1 MSVVKHLMLT
11 PGRSQPVLLEG
22 RHEGTTMKLRK
33 VAKTSLVDAVVKQL
47 RATIEKRKLCCG
59 DRIPS
64 EPELV
69 RQLGVS
75 RPVLREAIGRL
86 QSIGLLT
93 VKHGRGT
100 FVADRDALMGCV
112 QLVRTA
118 LGISSADLIQF
129 IELRAAIESQ
139 AARRAAEQATEEEVE
154 ELDRLCREMDFQGLP
169 YDEALGRDL
178 KFHLKIVELG
188 GNRLMLDVMKV
199 IQELIVEAMARTSP
213 KPRPRRYS
221 QELHRAI
228 VDGIRARDPNA
239 AEAAVRRHMEAQC
252 QRLSQTG
259 AAQSDVTK
267 TG

>member
-1 MSVVKHLMLT
+1 M
-11 PGRSQPVLLEG
+11 
-22 RHEGTTMKLRK
+22 
-33 VAKTSLVDAVVKQL
+33 KQL
-47 RATIEKRKLCCG
+47 RDTIERQKLSCG
-59 DRIPS
+59 DRMPS

-93 VKHGRGT
+93 VEHGRGT
-100 FVADRDALMGCV
+100 FVADRDALLGCV

-118 LGISSADLIQF
+118 LGISSADMIQF

-139 AARRAAEQATEEEVE
+139 AARRAAEQATEVEVE
-154 ELDRLCREMDFQGLP
+154 ELDRMCREIDFQGLP
-169 YDEALGRDL
+169 YNEALNRDL

-213 KPRPRRYS
+213 KPRERRYS
-221 QELHRAI
+221 RDLHRAI

-239 AEAAVRRHMEAQC
+239 AEAALRRHMEQQC
-252 QRLSQTG
+252 ERLGKPSK
-259 AAQSDVTK
+259 AESDMTK
-267 TG
+267 TA

>member
-1 MSVVKHLMLT
+1 MRLK
-11 PGRSQPVLLEG
+11 
-22 RHEGTTMKLRK
+22 K
-33 VAKTSLVDAVVKQL
+33 VPKTSLVDAVAAQL
-47 RATIEKRKLCCG
+47 RATIENRKLSCG

-100 FVADRDALMGCV
+100 FVAERDALLGCV

-118 LGISSADLIQF
+118 LGISSADLVQF

-139 AARRAAEQATEEEVE
+139 AARRAAERAADDQSA
-154 ELDRLCREMDFQGLP
+154 ELERLCREIDAEGLD
-169 YDEALGRDL
+169 YEEALSRDL
-178 KFHLKIVELG
+178 KFHLRIVELG
-188 GNRLMLDVMKV
+188 GNRLMLDVMRV

-213 KPRPRRYS
+213 RPRARRYS
-221 QELHRAI
+221 QQLHMAI
-228 VDGIRARDPNA
+228 VRGIRSGDPDA

-252 QRLSQTG
+252 QRLHQAGS
-259 AAQSDVTK
+259 ADEAK
-267 TG
+267 RP

>member
-1 MSVVKHLMLT
+1 
-11 PGRSQPVLLEG
+11 
-22 RHEGTTMKLRK
+22 MKLKR
-33 VAKTSLVDAVVKQL
+33 VVKTSLVDAVAKQL
-47 RATIEKRKLCCG
+47 RETIARQKLSCG
-59 DRIPS
+59 DRMPS

-93 VKHGRGT
+93 VRQGRGT
-100 FVADRDALMGCV
+100 FVADRDALLGCV
-112 QLVRTA
+112 RLVRTA
-118 LGISSADLIQF
+118 LNISSADLIQF

-139 AARRAAEQATEEEVE
+139 AVRRAAQRATEDEVE
-154 ELDRLCREMDFQGLP
+154 ELDRLCREMDLQGLS
-169 YDEALGRDL
+169 YDEALVRDL

-188 GNRLMLDVMKV
+188 GNRLMLDVMEV

-213 KPRPRRYS
+213 EPRPRRYS
-221 QELHRAI
+221 RELHRAI
-228 VDGIRARDPNA
+228 VDGIRARDLNA

-259 AAQSDVTK
+259 AAQNDVTK